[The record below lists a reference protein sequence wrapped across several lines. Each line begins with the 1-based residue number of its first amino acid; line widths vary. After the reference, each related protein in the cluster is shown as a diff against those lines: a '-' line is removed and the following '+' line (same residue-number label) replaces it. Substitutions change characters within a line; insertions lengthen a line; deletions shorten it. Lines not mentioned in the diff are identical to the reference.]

1 MVFCWLR
8 LLACIDGTYG
18 WWHVTDGKVV
28 FDDTV
33 ARNGNGWWVI
43 RDGKVNFDY
52 IGKYQYNGGTY
63 TIRDGKVIN

>member
-1 MVFCWLR
+1 MVFCDGI
-8 LLACIDGTYG
+8 LACIESTYG
-18 WWHVTDGKVV
+18 CDSYGRKVV